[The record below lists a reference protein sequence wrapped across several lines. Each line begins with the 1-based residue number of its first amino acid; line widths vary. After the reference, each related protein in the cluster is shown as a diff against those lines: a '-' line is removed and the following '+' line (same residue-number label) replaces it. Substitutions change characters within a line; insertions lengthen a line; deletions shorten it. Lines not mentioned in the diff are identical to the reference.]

1 MTRKRSTPF
10 LRRRSSRLIV
20 VFFLAALGAN
30 LIFLS
35 LWAFSVSLSDRR
47 LMLVLWPSVNVA
59 LFVSAVTIG
68 LRGGYVSDTRLAL
81 RLRIG
86 PVPRYLRENPGSPFI
101 LTFILSLLVA
111 AATYSS
117 NATLAN
123 DIVTNTFLLL
133 VVGVALQAIALA
145 RKGPSE

>member
-1 MTRKRSTPF
+1 
-10 LRRRSSRLIV
+10 
-20 VFFLAALGAN
+20 
-30 LIFLS
+30 
-35 LWAFSVSLSDRR
+35 
-47 LMLVLWPSVNVA
+47 LVLWPSVNVA